1 MSLDITDTTPKQELS
16 AFLKWASNRIAKE
29 VRMNERTLA
38 LENKQLEERVFNA
51 NNKIN
56 HKTSK

>member
-56 HKTSK
+56 HKNK